1 MPPLYFSTLN
11 TRIMEIKKIEELL
24 ERVNELT
31 DDEKSE
37 IREAVKEAG
46 LKMNFRT
53 NCKNCYSDAL
63 MLLRHHAKGDEVK
76 KSARESI
83 TDAKFDDLVLVKRK
97 GAPVMRAYTKG
108 GWLEVDE
115 NKKSGIAHLRMLWEG
130 GHQRTVMLFYN
141 VSKKA
146 ADKAETETENGK
158 EVSDGGNS

>member
-1 MPPLYFSTLN
+1 
-11 TRIMEIKKIEELL
+11 MEIKKIEELL

-31 DDEKSE
+31 DEEKSE

-46 LKMNFRT
+46 LRMNFRT

-63 MLLRHHAKGDEVK
+63 MLLRHHAKGGEVK
-76 KSARESI
+76 KSERESI

-97 GAPVMRAYTKG
+97 GAPVMRAYTKS

-115 NKKSGIAHLRMLWEG
+115 TKKSGKAHLKMLWDS

-141 VSKKA
+141 VTKKA
-146 ADKAETETENGK
+146 AEKTETENENGK
-158 EVSDGGNS
+158 EVEDGSNS

>member
-1 MPPLYFSTLN
+1 MD
-11 TRIMEIKKIEELL
+11 IKKIEELL

-37 IREAVKEAG
+37 IRDAVKESG

-63 MLLRHHAKGDEVK
+63 MLLRRHVKGEET

-97 GAPVMRAYTKG
+97 GTPVMRAYTKG

-115 NKKSGIAHLRMLWEG
+115 TKKSGLAHLRMLWER

-146 ADKAETETENGK
+146 EAQTETETDNGK
-158 EVSDGGNS
+158 EVSDASNS

>member
-1 MPPLYFSTLN
+1 
-11 TRIMEIKKIEELL
+11 MEIKKIEELL

-31 DDEKSE
+31 DEEKGE

-46 LKMNFRT
+46 LKVNFRT

-63 MLLRHHAKGDEVK
+63 ILLRKHAQGRVVK

-83 TDAKFDDLVLVKRK
+83 ADAKFDDLVLVKRK

-115 NKKSGIAHLRMLWEG
+115 TKKNGLAHLRKLWEE

-141 VSKKA
+141 VTKK
-146 ADKAETETENGK
+146 TENETGK
-158 EVSDGGNS
+158 EVEDGGNS

>member
-1 MPPLYFSTLN
+1 MD
-11 TRIMEIKKIEELL
+11 IKKIEELL

-31 DDEKSE
+31 EDEKNE
-37 IREAVKEAG
+37 IRDAAIEAG

-63 MLLRHHAKGDEVK
+63 MLLRHHAKGGEGK

-97 GAPVMRAYTKG
+97 GTPVMRAYTKG

-115 NKKSGIAHLRMLWEG
+115 TKKSGLAHLRMLWER

-141 VSKKA
+141 VTKKA
-146 ADKAETETENGK
+146 AAETETETENGK
-158 EVSDGGNS
+158 EVSDGSDS